1 MRIQSLLCIG
11 VGLAF
16 TTLASAEIST
26 TAMEQG
32 AQDAVLTFCEQVNP
46 AGMAAYRQIENSF
59 HNNVWRSTQRTTA
72 YQRAYTEVYGAFAA
86 ARPDWALGACV
97 DLASKS
103 GSNQHH

>member
-1 MRIQSLLCIG
+1 MRIQSVLCIG

-32 AQDAVLTFCEQVNP
+32 AQDAVLTFCEQANP
-46 AGMAAYRQIENSF
+46 AGVAVYKQLENAF
-59 HNNVWRSTQRTTA
+59 HNDVWRGIQRTTA
-72 YQRAYTEVYGAFAA
+72 YQRAYTEVYGAFSA

-97 DLASKS
+97 DLASRS
-103 GSNQHH
+103 GNTQHH